1 MASAVAGDFFGNT
14 DAGADYFLG
23 ISDIRIYKSRRAAD
37 SELNNFKQQIEVLQ
51 QQNAALKQ
59 GLGDVS
65 QENFKE
71 EKMRDQGYKK
81 PGEEVW
87 AIIGQNSQN
96 TKISLHLK
104 IIFGKIFSIK

>member
-1 MASAVAGDFFGNT
+1 
-14 DAGADYFLG
+14 LG

-71 EKMRDQGYKK
+71 EKCAIKDIKT
-81 PGEEVW
+81 GEEVW
-87 AIIGQNSQN
+87 AIIGQNSQ
-96 TKISLHLK
+96 KHKKSAFI
-104 IIFGKIFSIK
+104 